1 MSLSTGI
8 RLLDFAP
15 LLPITIAVTYV
26 ASVVF
31 GWEQTLARRIQAHD
45 KKDTK
50 ALLPKDVADT
60 KPQESQSWTSHMI
73 SAAVPI
79 AHYYI
84 TTSKLWSM
92 EKSERIS
99 VNVCL
104 CQIAIVMV
112 EFAIHYIRYRD
123 SKRGRLLAL
132 GAAWGA
138 MTLRTLSLVS
148 DTQWT
153 NITTSMCIAILG
165 VFSILPEPP
174 APSQTFA
181 EFKGRDMD
189 KFEKADPPDAKVK
202 ISRSSSVAYHICSVS
217 LLLVYLLHDYPSL
230 SDQVFYIFPWSSSIS
245 HWLLVFALMLLR
257 MGVDNW
263 QATSHNQQ
271 TWMQH
276 LQDFVIH
283 AYQGTPDFMRGGVL
297 MPISVCGCWF
307 GLFFLAN
314 YMTSCLGFRRL
325 ILDEPRTRPKFM
337 DGGVFGA
344 VLYQMLVG
352 LQMFL
357 RRGKIGPGVHVF
369 HLLMVFGV
377 AFAQT
382 VTAVVTIAAGLFVWR
397 FWFH

>member
-31 GWEQTLARRIQAHD
+31 GWEQTLARRIQAHV
-45 KKDTK
+45 KKDT
-50 ALLPKDVADT
+50 ALLPKDIADT
-60 KPQESQSWTSHMI
+60 KPQESQSWTSHII
-73 SAAVPI
+73 SAAVPM
-79 AHYYI
+79 AHHYV
-84 TTSKLWSM
+84 TTTKLYSM
-92 EKSERIS
+92 ERSERIS

-112 EFAIHYIRYRD
+112 EFTIHYIRYRD
-123 SKRGRLLAL
+123 SRRGRLLAL

-148 DTQWT
+148 DTKWT
-153 NITTSMCIAILG
+153 NLTTSVCIATLG
-165 VFSILPEPP
+165 VVSILPEPP
-174 APSQTFA
+174 APYQVSSRTPSQ
-181 EFKGRDMD
+181 DVD
-189 KFEKADPPDAKVK
+189 KSEKADPLDTKIK
-202 ISRSSSVAYHICSVS
+202 ISRSSSVAYHICSIS

-230 SDQVFYIFPWSSSIS
+230 SAQVFYIFPWSSSIS

-263 QATSHNQQ
+263 QATSRNQQ
-271 TWMQH
+271 IWVQH
-276 LQDFVIH
+276 FQDFVIH

-297 MPISVCGCWF
+297 MPISVCGFWF

-397 FWFH
+397 FLFH